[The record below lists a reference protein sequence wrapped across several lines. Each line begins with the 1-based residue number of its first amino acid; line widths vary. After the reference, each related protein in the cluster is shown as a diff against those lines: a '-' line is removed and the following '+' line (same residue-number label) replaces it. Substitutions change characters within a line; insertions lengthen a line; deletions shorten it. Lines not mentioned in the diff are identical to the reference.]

1 MHSVSTS
8 SQPVIFIISGPSG
21 VGKDTVMRELEK
33 FSLPLQRVT
42 TTTSRPMRPG
52 EREGVPYHFVSEQQF
67 QQMIARGE
75 FAEHARVFNSWK
87 GITKAELEKVLDGN
101 HGVLLQIEHQ
111 GAKTIKRLYPEAVVF
126 VITPPSIAALNQRLT
141 QRGDKQAE
149 ELQKRLAQNEHWQ
162 ADYAEFEH
170 FIENPDNH
178 PEQAAKQIAQLITQ
192 QLGLT

>member
-8 SQPVIFIISGPSG
+8 VQPVIFIISGPSG

-87 GITKAELEKVLDGN
+87 GITKAELEKVLDGKF
-101 HGVLLQIEHQ
+101 GVLLQIEHQ

>member
-1 MHSVSTS
+1 
-8 SQPVIFIISGPSG
+8 
-21 VGKDTVMRELEK
+21 
-33 FSLPLQRVT
+33 
-42 TTTSRPMRPG
+42 
-52 EREGVPYHFVSEQQF
+52 
-67 QQMIARGE
+67 MIARGE

>member
-8 SQPVIFIISGPSG
+8 VQPVIFIISGPSG